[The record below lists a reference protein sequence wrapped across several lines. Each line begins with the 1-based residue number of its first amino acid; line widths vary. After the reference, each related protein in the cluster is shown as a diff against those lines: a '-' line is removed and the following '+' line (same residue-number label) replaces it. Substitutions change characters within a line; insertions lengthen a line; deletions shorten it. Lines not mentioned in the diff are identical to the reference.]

1 MREAGVARQPD
12 GLPEGVQ
19 DLGETQKATR
29 QPRSSA
35 AQARLARQA
44 LDQLPLSVAVIDRS
58 LRLQYWNQQAAG
70 MLGIAATEGG
80 DLPMLAAALAA
91 SAILAPRQNERVIE
105 FCTGV
110 ITEGDR
116 PQASTWLRLS
126 LGRQQRVAFKLTGL
140 SADLWLLTVEQLHP
154 VAEESQARDAMVDAL
169 TGLSNRRHFNE
180 SLREVLEQ
188 VGPHALYAVMV
199 IDLDHFKSV
208 NDTLG
213 HSVGDALLSL
223 VAQRLRR
230 QTRQEDLI
238 ARFGGDEF
246 AILLPDGRTAEG
258 LASRLVDLLS
268 RPFMV
273 EGHIVNV
280 GASIGISRYGDK
292 GSFAEDLLREADQAL
307 RDAKSAGRRTWRIFD
322 PAISEDARARRD
334 LATDLRKALRMG
346 ELWLAYQP
354 QLNLRSNRVTGFEAL
369 LRWSHPTRG
378 AVLPTTFIP
387 VAEDMGC
394 IQGLGEWVIKTA
406 CRQAASWPDSLTVA
420 VNVSAAQLADCDR
433 LFAVIEAA
441 LKESGLAPARLEIE
455 ITVRALMAQ
464 EDPARDL
471 LHRLHS
477 LGVHLVI
484 EDFGTEYR
492 MLSQLPPPPV
502 LFDKIKIGQSIISVL
517 GQDSEASMILEATT
531 RLGSALGKTLTAEGV
546 ETADQARLAEVNGCT
561 DIQGYLVSR
570 PVPAAEIDSLLHKF
584 AVGSFES

>member
-1 MREAGVARQPD
+1 VRDAGVARQPD

-19 DLGETQKATR
+19 DLGEMQKATR

-44 LDQLPLSVAVIDRS
+44 LDQLPLSVAIIDRS

-70 MLGIAATEGG
+70 MLGIGATVGG
-80 DLPMLAAALAA
+80 DLPMLSAALEA
-91 SAILAPRQNERVIE
+91 SATLTPRQCERVIE
-105 FCTGV
+105 FCTGI
-110 ITEGDR
+110 ITQGEP
-116 PQASTWLRLS
+116 PQSVSWLRLS
-126 LGRQQRVAFKLTGL
+126 LGRQQRVAIKLNGL
-140 SADLWLLTVEQLHP
+140 SVDLWLLTVEHLHP
-154 VAEESQARDAMVDAL
+154 VAEEGQAARDAMLDAL
-169 TGLSNRRHFNE
+169 TGLSNRRHFND
-180 SLREVLEQ
+180 SLREVMEQ
-188 VGPHALYAVMV
+188 VGPHPLYAVMV
-199 IDLDHFKSV
+199 VDLDHFKSV

-230 QTRQEDLI
+230 QTRQEDVI

-258 LASRLVDLLS
+258 LADRLIDLLS
-268 RPFMV
+268 RPFLV

-292 GSFAEDLLREADQAL
+292 NSSAEGLLHEADQAL
-307 RDAKSAGRRTWRIFD
+307 RDAKGAGRQTWRIFD
-322 PAISEDARARRD
+322 PAISEDARARRN
-334 LATDLRKALRMG
+334 LETDLRKALSMG

-369 LRWSHPTRG
+369 LRWNHPTRG
-378 AVLPTTFIP
+378 TVLPATFIP
-387 VAEDMGC
+387 VAED
-394 IQGLGEWVIKTA
+394 L
-406 CRQAASWPDSLTVA
+406 
-420 VNVSAAQLADCDR
+420 NVSSVQLEDCDR
-433 LFAVIEAA
+433 LYAVIKSA
-441 LKESGLAPARLEIE
+441 LEESGLAPARLEIE
-455 ITVRALMAQ
+455 ITVGALLAQ
-464 EDPARDL
+464 EAPARDL
-471 LHRLHS
+471 LHRLHG

-517 GQDSEASMILEATT
+517 GQDSEASMIMEATT

-584 AVGSFES
+584 AIGSFQS